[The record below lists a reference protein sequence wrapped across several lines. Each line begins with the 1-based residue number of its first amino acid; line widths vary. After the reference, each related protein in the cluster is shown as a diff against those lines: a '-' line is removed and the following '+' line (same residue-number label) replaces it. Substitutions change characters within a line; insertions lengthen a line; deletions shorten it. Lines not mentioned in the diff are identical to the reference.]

1 MGVGKD
7 MKTFFAAMN
16 EQVGMGGYGGKIK
29 TTPMGPFRW
38 NDTIQLWENVNNGM
52 TMNNVAFQD
61 MFMMDY
67 ESNSGDSG
75 SAVSAN
81 FNPTLTPADWGN
93 LNTMDT
99 PSTDYWASSS
109 GPQLLVAN
117 AANVAFSDLSGPIT
131 VTLTQSGVGGAAP
144 AAIKYSLNGGAAQTY
159 STPITINNTNT
170 LKVGASTPGGVG
182 TRTGNIIVTNTTTST
197 VLDQIPYTISIE

>member
-29 TTPMGPFRW
+29 STPMGPFRW

-81 FNPTLTPADWGN
+81 FNPTLTPSDWGN
-93 LNTMDT
+93 LNTMTD
-99 PSTDYWASSS
+99 PGNDYWASST
-109 GPQLLVAN
+109 GAQLLIAD
-117 AANVAFSDLSGPIT
+117 AANVAFSNLSGPIT
-131 VTLTQSGVGGAAP
+131 VTFTSSGSGAGP
-144 AAIKYSLNGGAAQTY
+144 QAIKYSLNGGAAQTY
-159 STPITINNTNT
+159 STAITISNTDT
-170 LKVGASTPGGVG
+170 LKVGVTAPGGTG
-182 TRTGNIIVTNTTTST
+182 TGTGNVIVTNTTTST
-197 VLDQIPYTISIE
+197 VLDQIPYIINLE